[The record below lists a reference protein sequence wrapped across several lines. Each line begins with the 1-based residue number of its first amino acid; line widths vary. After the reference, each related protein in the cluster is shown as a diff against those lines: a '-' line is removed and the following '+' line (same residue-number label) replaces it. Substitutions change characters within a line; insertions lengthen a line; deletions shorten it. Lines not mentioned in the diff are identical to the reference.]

1 MAAEIESLLGFDALV
16 KAVDGSVLKRTDNF
30 SFSSVA
36 TDSRNCV
43 SGTLFVPLIGQKQN
57 GHIYIPQ
64 ALAKGASV
72 VFVQRAEYEDKK
84 EDYEKLFAGS
94 NAAFIAVSNTM
105 TALQKAAGA
114 YVARFPSLIKIGV
127 TGSSG
132 KTTTKEIIASI
143 LGVKYKVVTNE
154 GNLNSETGLPLSV
167 FKIRDEHEVGIFEMG
182 MNRKGEISEIAG
194 VLLPSVSVIT
204 NIGTAHIGI
213 LGSKDAIALE
223 KKNIFSYF
231 TDNCVGF
238 VPENDEYADFLKDVK
253 KGKIY
258 SFGVKSNKKIH
269 DVSSY
274 GIKGTVFGYGNCS
287 IHFPVPGKH
296 NFSNA
301 LAAIA
306 VAEYLHLSEK
316 DIKKGLENVKTI
328 FGRNQIFSGDIT
340 LVHDCYNANPDSMA
354 GAIEF
359 CDDLLWKGK
368 KVYVLGDMLELGKES
383 AKEHEKI
390 GKIVA
395 ASKADCAVFFGEEM
409 KNAFEAC
416 RKSKNCFWSDD
427 MEQVKQF
434 LETTVCNG
442 DLVLLKASNGMK
454 LWRAAEAL
462 DIILEVKA

>member
-1 MAAEIESLLGFDALV
+1 MAAEIKTLLELGELA
-16 KAVDGSVLKRTDNF
+16 KAVNGSILNKTDNF

-36 TDSRNCV
+36 TDSRNCEQ
-43 SGTLFVPLIGQKQN
+43 GTLFVPLMGQNQN
-57 GHIYIPQ
+57 GHTYIPQ
-64 ALAKGASV
+64 ALEKGASV
-72 VFVQRAEYEDKK
+72 VFVQRTEYDGKK
-84 EDYEKLFAGS
+84 EAYERLFADS
-94 NAAFIAVSNTM
+94 KATFIAVDNTL

-114 YVARFPSLIKIGV
+114 YVAHFPSLIKIGV

-167 FKIRDEHEVGIFEMG
+167 FKIREEHEIGIFEMG
-182 MNRKGEISEIAG
+182 MNRKGEIAEIAS
-194 VLLPSVSVIT
+194 VLLPSISVIT

-213 LGSKDAIALE
+213 LGTKDAIALE
-223 KKNIFSYF
+223 KKNIFLNF

-238 VPENDEYADFLKDVK
+238 VPEDDEYADFLKDVK

-258 SFGVKSNKKIH
+258 TFGIKSNKKIH
-269 DVSSY
+269 DVSSF
-274 GIKGTVFGYGNCS
+274 GVKGTMFGYGNCS
-287 IHFPVPGKH
+287 IRFPVPGRH

-301 LAAIA
+301 MAAIS

-316 DIKKGLENVKTI
+316 EIKKGLENVKTI
-328 FGRNQIFSGDIT
+328 FGRSQIYSGNVT
-340 LVHDCYNANPDSMA
+340 LIHDCYNANPDSMA
-354 GAIEF
+354 DAVDF

-368 KVYVLGDMLELGKES
+368 RIYVVGDMLELGDVS
-383 AKEHEKI
+383 ASEHKKMGEKI
-390 GKIVA
+390 A
-395 ASKADCAVFFGEEM
+395 ASKADCAVFFGCEM
-409 KNAFEAC
+409 KNAFEVC
-416 RKSKNCFWSDD
+416 RNKKNSFWSDD

-434 LETTVCNG
+434 LKTTVCKG

-462 DIILEVKA
+462 NISLEGKA